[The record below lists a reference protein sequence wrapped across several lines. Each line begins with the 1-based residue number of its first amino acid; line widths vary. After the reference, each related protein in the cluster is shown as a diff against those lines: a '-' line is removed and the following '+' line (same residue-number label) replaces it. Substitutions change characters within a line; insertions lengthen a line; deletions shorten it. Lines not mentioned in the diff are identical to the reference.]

1 MSVDKREKFMR
12 RKTTLS
18 LLIASSLFVVGCQ
31 PSEEGSSQGGGPAP
45 ATEVEVLT
53 VLPTRQALTVEL
65 PGRSRAFKEAEVRPQ
80 VTGIISE
87 RNFVEGGLVEQGQ
100 SLYQIDD
107 SSFQADLLSAEAEL
121 IRAQAAAESTY
132 ATVKRYRTLITKKS
146 ISQQDLDEAEAAYKE
161 AKAQVLVA
169 KAKINTAKINL
180 DYTQVKAPISGVIGK
195 SSVTAGAL
203 VTANQAAKLATIQQ
217 LDPINVD
224 IVQSSAQ
231 LLRLKASL
239 SQGHMQ
245 EDDSAQVTLML
256 EDGSTHEH
264 KGTMKFTEVNV
275 NESTGSVT
283 LRAEFPN
290 PDGLLLP
297 GMFVRA
303 TVITGV
309 DPDAILIPQNTVSRD
324 ATGKATVMTVNGE
337 NKVEAKPVKTA
348 EAINSQWRIIDGL
361 NAGDKVITAGLQKV
375 GPGSSVTIQ
384 NGEQE

>member
-1 MSVDKREKFMR
+1 MR
-12 RKTTLS
+12 RRTTLS
-18 LLIASSLFVVGCQ
+18 LLIASSLFMAGCQ
-31 PSEEGSSQGGGPAP
+31 PSQEGTEQGGGAAP
-45 ATEVEVLT
+45 ATEVNVLT
-53 VLPTRQALTVEL
+53 VEPVRQALTVEL

-87 RNFVEGGLVEQGQ
+87 RNFVEGGVVEKGQ

-121 IRAQAAAESTY
+121 IRAQASEESTF
-132 ATVKRYRTLITKKS
+132 ATVKRYRALITKKS
-146 ISQQDLDEAEAAYKE
+146 ISQQALDEAEAAYKE

-180 DYTQVKAPISGVIGK
+180 TYTRVKAPISGVISK
-195 SSVTAGAL
+195 SNVTAGAL
-203 VTANQAAKLATIQQ
+203 VTANQADKLTTIQQ

-231 LLRLKASL
+231 LLRLKAAL

-245 EDDSAQVTLML
+245 EDQSAQVALTL
-256 EDGSTHEH
+256 EDSSTYEH

-275 NESTGSVT
+275 DESTGSVT

-309 DPDAILIPQNTVSRD
+309 DPSAILIPQNTVTRD
-324 ATGKATVMTVNGE
+324 ATGKASVMTVSADNT
-337 NKVEAKPVKTA
+337 VAITPVITA
-348 EAINSQWRIIDGL
+348 EVIDNQWRIIDGL
-361 NAGDKVITAGLQKV
+361 KAGDQVITTGLQKV
-375 GPGSSVTIQ
+375 RPGSPVTIQ
-384 NGEQE
+384 TGEQG

>member
-1 MSVDKREKFMR
+1 MR
-12 RKTTLS
+12 RRTTLS
-18 LLIASSLFVVGCQ
+18 LLIASSLFMAGCQ
-31 PSEEGSSQGGGPAP
+31 PSQEGTEQGGGAAP
-45 ATEVEVLT
+45 ATEVNVLT
-53 VLPTRQALTVEL
+53 VEPVRQALTVEL

-87 RNFVEGGLVEQGQ
+87 RNFVEGGVVEKGQ

-121 IRAQAAAESTY
+121 IRAQASEESTF
-132 ATVKRYRTLITKKS
+132 ATVKRYRALITKKS

-161 AKAQVLVA
+161 AKAQVLVV

-180 DYTQVKAPISGVIGK
+180 TYTRVKAPISGVISK
-195 SSVTAGAL
+195 SNVTAGAL
-203 VTANQAAKLATIQQ
+203 VTANQADKLTTIQQ

-231 LLRLKASL
+231 LLRLKAAL

-245 EDDSAQVTLML
+245 EDQSAQVALTL
-256 EDGSTHEH
+256 EDGSTYEH

-275 NESTGSVT
+275 DESTGSVT

-309 DPDAILIPQNTVSRD
+309 DPSAILIPQNTVTRD
-324 ATGKATVMTVNGE
+324 ATGKASVMTVSADNT
-337 NKVEAKPVKTA
+337 VAITPVITA
-348 EAINSQWRIIDGL
+348 EVIDNQWRIIDGL
-361 NAGDKVITAGLQKV
+361 KAGDQVITAGLQKV
-375 GPGSSVTIQ
+375 RPGSPVTIQ
-384 NGEQE
+384 TGEQG

>member
-1 MSVDKREKFMR
+1 MR
-12 RKTTLS
+12 RRTTLS
-18 LLIASSLFVVGCQ
+18 LLIASSVFLAGCL
-31 PSEEGSSQGGGPAP
+31 PRHEGTMIGGGAAHAP
-45 ATEVEVLT
+45 EVYVLT
-53 VLPTRQALTVEL
+53 VEPVRQALTVEL

-87 RNFVEGGLVEQGQ
+87 RNFVEGGVVEKGQ

-121 IRAQAAAESTY
+121 IRAQASEESTF
-132 ATVKRYRTLITKKS
+132 ATVKRYRALITKKS

-180 DYTQVKAPISGVIGK
+180 TYTRVKAPISGVISK
-195 SSVTAGAL
+195 SNVTAGAL
-203 VTANQAAKLATIQQ
+203 VTANQADKLTTIQQ

-231 LLRLKASL
+231 LLRLKAAL

-245 EDDSAQVTLML
+245 EDQSAQVALTL
-256 EDGSTHEH
+256 EDGSTYEH

-275 NESTGSVT
+275 DESTGSVT

-309 DPDAILIPQNTVSRD
+309 DPSAILIPQNTVTRD
-324 ATGKATVMTVNGE
+324 ATGKASVMTVSADNT
-337 NKVEAKPVKTA
+337 VAITPVITA
-348 EAINSQWRIIDGL
+348 EVIDNQWRIIDGL
-361 NAGDKVITAGLQKV
+361 KAGDQVITAGLQKV
-375 GPGSSVTIQ
+375 RPGSPVTIQ
-384 NGEQE
+384 TGEQG

>member
-1 MSVDKREKFMR
+1 MR
-12 RKTTLS
+12 RRTTLS
-18 LLIASSLFVVGCQ
+18 LLIASSLFMAGCQ
-31 PSEEGSSQGGGPAP
+31 PSQEGTEQGGGAAP
-45 ATEVEVLT
+45 ATEVNVLT
-53 VLPTRQALTVEL
+53 VEPVRQALTVEL

-87 RNFVEGGLVEQGQ
+87 RNFVEGGVVEKGQ

-121 IRAQAAAESTY
+121 IRAQASEESTF
-132 ATVKRYRTLITKKS
+132 ATVKRYRALITKKS

-161 AKAQVLVA
+161 AKAQMLVA

-180 DYTQVKAPISGVIGK
+180 TYTRVKAPISGVISK
-195 SSVTAGAL
+195 SNVTAGAL
-203 VTANQAAKLATIQQ
+203 VTANQADKLTTIQQ

-231 LLRLKASL
+231 LLRLKAAL

-245 EDDSAQVTLML
+245 EDQSAQVALTL
-256 EDGSTHEH
+256 EDGSTYEH

-275 NESTGSVT
+275 DESTGSVT

-309 DPDAILIPQNTVSRD
+309 DPSAILIPQNTVTRD
-324 ATGKATVMTVNGE
+324 ATGKASVMTVSADNT
-337 NKVEAKPVKTA
+337 VAITPVITA
-348 EAINSQWRIIDGL
+348 EVIDNQWRIIDGL
-361 NAGDKVITAGLQKV
+361 KAGDQVITAGLQKV
-375 GPGSSVTIQ
+375 RPGSPVTIQ
-384 NGEQE
+384 TGEQG

>member
-1 MSVDKREKFMR
+1 MR
-12 RKTTLS
+12 RRTTLS
-18 LLIASSLFVVGCQ
+18 LLIASSLFMAGCQ
-31 PSEEGSSQGGGPAP
+31 PSQEGTEQGGGAAP
-45 ATEVEVLT
+45 ATEVNVLT
-53 VLPTRQALTVEL
+53 VEPVRQALTVEL

-87 RNFVEGGLVEQGQ
+87 RNFVEGGVVEKGQ

-121 IRAQAAAESTY
+121 IRAQASEESTF
-132 ATVKRYRTLITKKS
+132 ATVKRYRALITKKS

-169 KAKINTAKINL
+169 KAKINTANINL
-180 DYTQVKAPISGVIGK
+180 TYTRVKAPISGVISK
-195 SSVTAGAL
+195 SNVTAGAL
-203 VTANQAAKLATIQQ
+203 VTANQADKLTTIQQ

-231 LLRLKASL
+231 LLRLKAAL

-245 EDDSAQVTLML
+245 EDQSAQVALTL
-256 EDGSTHEH
+256 EDGSTYEH

-275 NESTGSVT
+275 DESTGSVT

-309 DPDAILIPQNTVSRD
+309 DPSAILIPQNTVTRD
-324 ATGKATVMTVNGE
+324 ATGKASVMTVSADNT
-337 NKVEAKPVKTA
+337 VAITPVITA
-348 EAINSQWRIIDGL
+348 EVIDNQWRIIDGL
-361 NAGDKVITAGLQKV
+361 KAGDQVITAGLQKV
-375 GPGSSVTIQ
+375 RPGSPVTIQ
-384 NGEQE
+384 TGEQG

>member
-1 MSVDKREKFMR
+1 MR
-12 RKTTLS
+12 RRTTLS
-18 LLIASSLFVVGCQ
+18 LLIASSLFMVGCQ
-31 PSEEGSSQGGGPAP
+31 PSQEGTEQGGGAAP
-45 ATEVEVLT
+45 ATEVNVLT
-53 VLPTRQALTVEL
+53 VEPVRQALRVEL

-87 RNFVEGGLVEQGQ
+87 RNFVEGGVVEKGQ

-121 IRAQAAAESTY
+121 IRAQASEESTF
-132 ATVKRYRTLITKKS
+132 ATVKRYRALITKKS

-180 DYTQVKAPISGVIGK
+180 TYTRVKAPISGVISK
-195 SSVTAGAL
+195 SNVTAGAL
-203 VTANQAAKLATIQQ
+203 VTANQADKLTTIQQ

-231 LLRLKASL
+231 LLRLKAAL

-245 EDDSAQVTLML
+245 EDQSAQVALTL
-256 EDGSTHEH
+256 EDGSTYEH

-275 NESTGSVT
+275 DESTGSVT

-309 DPDAILIPQNTVSRD
+309 DPSAILIPQNTVTRD
-324 ATGKATVMTVNGE
+324 ATGKASVMTVSADNT
-337 NKVEAKPVKTA
+337 VAITPVITA
-348 EAINSQWRIIDGL
+348 EVIDNQWRIIDGL
-361 NAGDKVITAGLQKV
+361 KAGDQVITAGLQKV
-375 GPGSSVTIQ
+375 RPGSPVTIQ
-384 NGEQE
+384 TGEQG

>member
-1 MSVDKREKFMR
+1 M
-12 RKTTLS
+12 
-18 LLIASSLFVVGCQ
+18 
-31 PSEEGSSQGGGPAP
+31 
-45 ATEVEVLT
+45 
-53 VLPTRQALTVEL
+53 
-65 PGRSRAFKEAEVRPQ
+65 
-80 VTGIISE
+80 
-87 RNFVEGGLVEQGQ
+87 
-100 SLYQIDD
+100 
-107 SSFQADLLSAEAEL
+107 
-121 IRAQAAAESTY
+121 
-132 ATVKRYRTLITKKS
+132 KRYRTLITKKS

-161 AKAQVLVA
+161 AQAQVLVA

-231 LLRLKASL
+231 LLRLKAAL

-256 EDGSTHEH
+256 EDGSTYEH

-324 ATGKATVMTVNGE
+324 ATGKATVMMVNGE
-337 NKVEAKPVKTA
+337 NKVEARPVKTA
-348 EAINSQWRIIDGL
+348 EAINNQWRIIDGL

-375 GPGSSVTIQ
+375 GPGSPVTIQ

>member
-1 MSVDKREKFMR
+1 MR
-12 RKTTLS
+12 RRTTLS
-18 LLIASSLFVVGCQ
+18 LLIASSLFMAGCQ
-31 PSEEGSSQGGGPAP
+31 PSQEGTEQGGGAAP
-45 ATEVEVLT
+45 ATEVNVLT
-53 VLPTRQALTVEL
+53 VEPVRQALTVEL

-87 RNFVEGGLVEQGQ
+87 RNFVEGGVVEKGQ

-121 IRAQAAAESTY
+121 IRAQASEESTF
-132 ATVKRYRTLITKKS
+132 ATVKRYRALITKKS

-180 DYTQVKAPISGVIGK
+180 TYTRVKAPISGVISK
-195 SSVTAGAL
+195 SNVTAGAL
-203 VTANQAAKLATIQQ
+203 VTANQADKLTTIQQ

-231 LLRLKASL
+231 LLRLKAAL

-245 EDDSAQVTLML
+245 EDQSAQVALTL
-256 EDGSTHEH
+256 EDGSTYEH

-275 NESTGSVT
+275 DESTGSVT

-309 DPDAILIPQNTVSRD
+309 DLSAILIPQNTVTRD
-324 ATGKATVMTVNGE
+324 ATGKASVMTVSADNT
-337 NKVEAKPVKTA
+337 VAITPVITA
-348 EAINSQWRIIDGL
+348 EVIDNQWRIIDGL
-361 NAGDKVITAGLQKV
+361 KAGDQVITAGLQKV
-375 GPGSSVTIQ
+375 RPGSPVTIQ
-384 NGEQE
+384 TGEQG

>member
-1 MSVDKREKFMR
+1 MR
-12 RKTTLS
+12 RRTTLS
-18 LLIASSLFVVGCQ
+18 LLIASSLFMAGCQ
-31 PSEEGSSQGGGPAP
+31 PSQEGTEQGVGAAP
-45 ATEVEVLT
+45 ATEVNVLT
-53 VLPTRQALTVEL
+53 VEPVRQALTVEL

-87 RNFVEGGLVEQGQ
+87 RNFVEGGVVEKGQ

-121 IRAQAAAESTY
+121 IRAQASEESTF
-132 ATVKRYRTLITKKS
+132 ATVKRYRALITKKS

-180 DYTQVKAPISGVIGK
+180 TYTRVKAPISGVISK
-195 SSVTAGAL
+195 SNVTAGAL
-203 VTANQAAKLATIQQ
+203 VTANQADKLTTIQQ

-231 LLRLKASL
+231 LLRLKAAL

-245 EDDSAQVTLML
+245 EDQSAQVALTL
-256 EDGSTHEH
+256 EDGSTYEH

-275 NESTGSVT
+275 DESTGSVT

-309 DPDAILIPQNTVSRD
+309 DPSAILIPQNTVTRD
-324 ATGKATVMTVNGE
+324 ATGKASVMTVSADNT
-337 NKVEAKPVKTA
+337 VAITPVITA
-348 EAINSQWRIIDGL
+348 EVIDNQWRIIDGL
-361 NAGDKVITAGLQKV
+361 KAGDQVITAGLQKV
-375 GPGSSVTIQ
+375 RPGSPVTIQ
-384 NGEQE
+384 TGEQG

>member
-1 MSVDKREKFMR
+1 MR
-12 RKTTLS
+12 RRTTLS
-18 LLIASSLFVVGCQ
+18 LLIASSLFMAGCQ
-31 PSEEGSSQGGGPAP
+31 PSQEGTEQGGGAAP
-45 ATEVEVLT
+45 ATEVNVLT
-53 VLPTRQALTVEL
+53 VEPVRQALTVEL

-87 RNFVEGGLVEQGQ
+87 RNFVEGGVVEKGQ

-107 SSFQADLLSAEAEL
+107 SSFQADLLSTEAEL
-121 IRAQAAAESTY
+121 IRAQASEESTF
-132 ATVKRYRTLITKKS
+132 ATVKRYRALITKKS

-180 DYTQVKAPISGVIGK
+180 TYTRVKAPISGVISK
-195 SSVTAGAL
+195 SNVTAGAL
-203 VTANQAAKLATIQQ
+203 VTANQADKLTTIQQ

-231 LLRLKASL
+231 LLRLKAAL

-245 EDDSAQVTLML
+245 EDQSALVALTL
-256 EDGSTHEH
+256 EDGSTYEH

-275 NESTGSVT
+275 DESTGSVT

-290 PDGLLLP
+290 PDGLILP

-309 DPDAILIPQNTVSRD
+309 DPSAILIPQNTVTRD
-324 ATGKATVMTVNGE
+324 ATGKASVMTVSADNT
-337 NKVEAKPVKTA
+337 VAITPVITA
-348 EAINSQWRIIDGL
+348 EVIDNQWRIIDGL
-361 NAGDKVITAGLQKV
+361 KAGDQVITAGLQKV
-375 GPGSSVTIQ
+375 RPGSPVTIQ
-384 NGEQE
+384 TGEQG

>member
-1 MSVDKREKFMR
+1 MR
-12 RKTTLS
+12 RRTTLS
-18 LLIASSLFVVGCQ
+18 LLIASSLFMAGCQ
-31 PSEEGSSQGGGPAP
+31 PSQEGTEQGGGAAP
-45 ATEVEVLT
+45 ATEVNVLT
-53 VLPTRQALTVEL
+53 VEPVRQALTVEL

-87 RNFVEGGLVEQGQ
+87 RNFVEGGVVEKGQ

-121 IRAQAAAESTY
+121 IRAQASEESTF
-132 ATVKRYRTLITKKS
+132 ATVKRYRALITKKS

-161 AKAQVLVA
+161 AQVLVA

-180 DYTQVKAPISGVIGK
+180 TYTRVKAPISGVISK
-195 SSVTAGAL
+195 SNVTAGAL
-203 VTANQAAKLATIQQ
+203 VTANQADKLTTIQQ

-231 LLRLKASL
+231 LLRLKAAL

-245 EDDSAQVTLML
+245 EDQSAQVALTL
-256 EDGSTHEH
+256 EDGSTYEH

-275 NESTGSVT
+275 DESTGSVT

-309 DPDAILIPQNTVSRD
+309 DPSAILIPQNTVTRD
-324 ATGKATVMTVNGE
+324 ATGKASVMTVSADNT
-337 NKVEAKPVKTA
+337 VAITPVITA
-348 EAINSQWRIIDGL
+348 EVIDNQWRIIDGL
-361 NAGDKVITAGLQKV
+361 KAGDQVITAGLQKV
-375 GPGSSVTIQ
+375 RPGSPVTIQ
-384 NGEQE
+384 TGEQG

>member
-1 MSVDKREKFMR
+1 MR
-12 RKTTLS
+12 RRTTLS
-18 LLIASSLFVVGCQ
+18 LLIASSLFMAGCQ
-31 PSEEGSSQGGGPAP
+31 PSQEGTKQGGGAAP
-45 ATEVEVLT
+45 ATEVNVLT
-53 VLPTRQALTVEL
+53 VEPVRQALTVEL

-87 RNFVEGGLVEQGQ
+87 RNFVEGGVVEKGQ

-121 IRAQAAAESTY
+121 IRAQASEESTF
-132 ATVKRYRTLITKKS
+132 ATVKRYRALITKKS

-180 DYTQVKAPISGVIGK
+180 TYTRVKAPISGVISK
-195 SSVTAGAL
+195 SNVTAGAL
-203 VTANQAAKLATIQQ
+203 VTANQADKLTTIQQ

-224 IVQSSAQ
+224 LVCR
-231 LLRLKASL
+231 LLLEKKKKAAL

-245 EDDSAQVTLML
+245 EDQSAQVALTL
-256 EDGSTHEH
+256 EDGSTYEH

-275 NESTGSVT
+275 DESTGSVT

-309 DPDAILIPQNTVSRD
+309 DPSAILIPQNTVTRD
-324 ATGKATVMTVNGE
+324 ATGKASVMTVSADNT
-337 NKVEAKPVKTA
+337 VAITPVITA
-348 EAINSQWRIIDGL
+348 EVIDNQWRIIDGL
-361 NAGDKVITAGLQKV
+361 KAGDQVITAGLQKV
-375 GPGSSVTIQ
+375 RPGSPVTIQ
-384 NGEQE
+384 TGEQG

>member
-1 MSVDKREKFMR
+1 MR
-12 RKTTLS
+12 RRTTLS
-18 LLIASSLFVVGCQ
+18 LLIASSLFMAGCQ
-31 PSEEGSSQGGGPAP
+31 PSQEGTEQGGGAAP
-45 ATEVEVLT
+45 ATEVNVLT
-53 VLPTRQALTVEL
+53 VEPVRQALTVEL

-87 RNFVEGGLVEQGQ
+87 RNFVEGGVVEKGQ

-121 IRAQAAAESTY
+121 IRAQASEESTF
-132 ATVKRYRTLITKKS
+132 ATVKRYRALITKKS

-180 DYTQVKAPISGVIGK
+180 TYTRVKAPISGVISK
-195 SSVTAGAL
+195 SNVTAGAL
-203 VTANQAAKLATIQQ
+203 VTANQADKLTTIQQ

-231 LLRLKASL
+231 LLRLKAAL

-245 EDDSAQVTLML
+245 EDQSAQVALTL
-256 EDGSTHEH
+256 EDGSTYEH
-264 KGTMKFTEVNV
+264 KGTMKFMEVNV
-275 NESTGSVT
+275 DESTGSVT

-309 DPDAILIPQNTVSRD
+309 DPSAILIPQNTVTRD
-324 ATGKATVMTVNGE
+324 ATGKASVMTVSADNT
-337 NKVEAKPVKTA
+337 VAITPVITA
-348 EAINSQWRIIDGL
+348 EVIDNQWRIIDGL
-361 NAGDKVITAGLQKV
+361 KAGDQVITAGLQKV
-375 GPGSSVTIQ
+375 RPGSPVTIQ
-384 NGEQE
+384 TGEQG

>member
-1 MSVDKREKFMR
+1 MR
-12 RKTTLS
+12 RRTTLS
-18 LLIASSLFVVGCQ
+18 LLIASSLFMAGCQ
-31 PSEEGSSQGGGPAP
+31 PSQEGTEQGGGGAP
-45 ATEVEVLT
+45 ATEVNVLT
-53 VLPTRQALTVEL
+53 VEPVRQALTVEL

-87 RNFVEGGLVEQGQ
+87 RNFVEGGVVEKGQ

-121 IRAQAAAESTY
+121 IRAQASEESTF
-132 ATVKRYRTLITKKS
+132 ATVKRYRALITKKS

-180 DYTQVKAPISGVIGK
+180 TYTRVKAPISGVISK
-195 SSVTAGAL
+195 SNVTAGAL
-203 VTANQAAKLATIQQ
+203 VTANQADKLTTIQQ

-231 LLRLKASL
+231 LLRLKAAL

-245 EDDSAQVTLML
+245 EDQSAQVALTL
-256 EDGSTHEH
+256 EDGSTYEH

-275 NESTGSVT
+275 DESTGSVT

-309 DPDAILIPQNTVSRD
+309 DPSAILIPQNIVTRD
-324 ATGKATVMTVNGE
+324 ATGKASVMTVSADNT
-337 NKVEAKPVKTA
+337 VAITPVITA
-348 EAINSQWRIIDGL
+348 EVIDNQWRIIDGL
-361 NAGDKVITAGLQKV
+361 KAGDQVITAGLQKV
-375 GPGSSVTIQ
+375 RPGSPVTIQ
-384 NGEQE
+384 TGEQG

>member
-1 MSVDKREKFMR
+1 MR
-12 RKTTLS
+12 RRTTLS
-18 LLIASSLFVVGCQ
+18 LLIASSLFMAGCQ
-31 PSEEGSSQGGGPAP
+31 PSQEGTEQGGGAAL
-45 ATEVEVLT
+45 ATEVNVLT
-53 VLPTRQALTVEL
+53 VEPVRQALTVEL

-87 RNFVEGGLVEQGQ
+87 RNFVEGGVVEKGQ

-121 IRAQAAAESTY
+121 IRAQASEESTF
-132 ATVKRYRTLITKKS
+132 ATVKRYRALITKKS

-180 DYTQVKAPISGVIGK
+180 TYTRVKAPISGVISK
-195 SSVTAGAL
+195 SNVTAGAL
-203 VTANQAAKLATIQQ
+203 VTANQVDKLTTIQQ

-231 LLRLKASL
+231 LLRLKAAL

-245 EDDSAQVTLML
+245 EDQSAQVALTL
-256 EDGSTHEH
+256 EDGSTYEH

-275 NESTGSVT
+275 DESTGSVT

-309 DPDAILIPQNTVSRD
+309 DPSAILIPQNTVTRD
-324 ATGKATVMTVNGE
+324 ATGKASVMTVSADNT
-337 NKVEAKPVKTA
+337 VAITPVITA
-348 EAINSQWRIIDGL
+348 EVIDNQWRIIDGL
-361 NAGDKVITAGLQKV
+361 KAGDQVITAGLQKV
-375 GPGSSVTIQ
+375 RPGSPVTIQ
-384 NGEQE
+384 TGEQG

>member
-1 MSVDKREKFMR
+1 MR
-12 RKTTLS
+12 RRTTLS
-18 LLIASSLFVVGCQ
+18 LLIASSLFMAGCQ
-31 PSEEGSSQGGGPAP
+31 PSQEGTEQGGGAAP
-45 ATEVEVLT
+45 ATEVNVLT
-53 VLPTRQALTVEL
+53 VEPVRQALTVEL

-87 RNFVEGGLVEQGQ
+87 RNFVEGGVVEKGQ

-121 IRAQAAAESTY
+121 IRAQASEESTF

-180 DYTQVKAPISGVIGK
+180 TYTRVKAPISGVISK
-195 SSVTAGAL
+195 SNVTAGAL
-203 VTANQAAKLATIQQ
+203 VTANQADKLTTIQQ

-231 LLRLKASL
+231 LLRLKAAL

-245 EDDSAQVTLML
+245 EDQSAQVALTL
-256 EDGSTHEH
+256 EDGSTYEH

-275 NESTGSVT
+275 DESTGSVT

-309 DPDAILIPQNTVSRD
+309 DPSAILIPQNTVTRD
-324 ATGKATVMTVNGE
+324 ATGKASVMTVSADNT
-337 NKVEAKPVKTA
+337 VAITPVITA
-348 EAINSQWRIIDGL
+348 EVIDNQWRIIDGL
-361 NAGDKVITAGLQKV
+361 KAGDQVITAGLQKV
-375 GPGSSVTIQ
+375 RPGSPVTIQ
-384 NGEQE
+384 TGEQG

>member
-1 MSVDKREKFMR
+1 MR
-12 RKTTLS
+12 RRTTLS
-18 LLIASSLFVVGCQ
+18 LLIASSLFMAGCQ
-31 PSEEGSSQGGGPAP
+31 PSQEGTEQGGGAAP
-45 ATEVEVLT
+45 TTEVNVLT
-53 VLPTRQALTVEL
+53 VEPVRQALTVEL

-87 RNFVEGGLVEQGQ
+87 RNFVEGGVVEKGQ

-121 IRAQAAAESTY
+121 IRAQASEESTF
-132 ATVKRYRTLITKKS
+132 ATVKRYRALITKKS

-180 DYTQVKAPISGVIGK
+180 TYTRVKAPISGVISK
-195 SSVTAGAL
+195 SNVTAGAL
-203 VTANQAAKLATIQQ
+203 VTANQADKLTTIQQ

-231 LLRLKASL
+231 LLRLKAAL

-245 EDDSAQVTLML
+245 EDQSAQVALTL
-256 EDGSTHEH
+256 EDGSTYEH

-275 NESTGSVT
+275 DESTGSVT

-309 DPDAILIPQNTVSRD
+309 DPSAILIPQNTVTRD
-324 ATGKATVMTVNGE
+324 ATGKASVMTVSADNT
-337 NKVEAKPVKTA
+337 VAITPVITA
-348 EAINSQWRIIDGL
+348 EVIDNQWRIIDGL
-361 NAGDKVITAGLQKV
+361 KAGDQVITAGLQKV
-375 GPGSSVTIQ
+375 RPGSPVTIQ
-384 NGEQE
+384 TGEQG

>member
-1 MSVDKREKFMR
+1 MR
-12 RKTTLS
+12 RRTTLS
-18 LLIASSLFVVGCQ
+18 LLIASSLFMAGCQ
-31 PSEEGSSQGGGPAP
+31 PSQEGTEQGGGAAP
-45 ATEVEVLT
+45 ATEVNVLT
-53 VLPTRQALTVEL
+53 VEPVRQALTVEL

-87 RNFVEGGLVEQGQ
+87 RNFVEGGVVEKGQ

-121 IRAQAAAESTY
+121 IRAQASEESTF
-132 ATVKRYRTLITKKS
+132 ATVKRYRALITKKS

-180 DYTQVKAPISGVIGK
+180 TYTRVKAPISGVISK
-195 SSVTAGAL
+195 SNVTAGAL
-203 VTANQAAKLATIQQ
+203 VTANQADKLTTIQQ

-231 LLRLKASL
+231 LLRLKAAL

-245 EDDSAQVTLML
+245 EDQSAQVVLTL
-256 EDGSTHEH
+256 EDGSTYEH

-275 NESTGSVT
+275 DESTGSVT

-309 DPDAILIPQNTVSRD
+309 DPSAILIPQNTVTRD
-324 ATGKATVMTVNGE
+324 ATGKASVMTVSADNT
-337 NKVEAKPVKTA
+337 VAITPVITA
-348 EAINSQWRIIDGL
+348 EVIDNQWRIIDGL
-361 NAGDKVITAGLQKV
+361 KAGDQVITAGLQKV
-375 GPGSSVTIQ
+375 RPGSPVTIQ
-384 NGEQE
+384 TGEQG

>member
-1 MSVDKREKFMR
+1 MR
-12 RKTTLS
+12 RRTTLS
-18 LLIASSLFVVGCQ
+18 LLIASSLFMAGCQ
-31 PSEEGSSQGGGPAP
+31 PSQEGTEQGGGAAP
-45 ATEVEVLT
+45 ATEVNVLT
-53 VLPTRQALTVEL
+53 VEPVRQALTVEL

-87 RNFVEGGLVEQGQ
+87 RNFVEGGVVEKGQ

-121 IRAQAAAESTY
+121 IRAQASEESTF
-132 ATVKRYRTLITKKS
+132 ATVKRYRVLITKKS

-169 KAKINTAKINL
+169 RAKINTAKINL
-180 DYTQVKAPISGVIGK
+180 TYTRVKAPISGVISK
-195 SSVTAGAL
+195 SNVTAGAL
-203 VTANQAAKLATIQQ
+203 VTANQADKLTTIQQ

-231 LLRLKASL
+231 LLRLKAAL

-245 EDDSAQVTLML
+245 EDQSAQVALTL
-256 EDGSTHEH
+256 EDGSTYEH

-275 NESTGSVT
+275 DESTGSVT

-309 DPDAILIPQNTVSRD
+309 DPSAILIPQNTVTRD
-324 ATGKATVMTVNGE
+324 ATGKASVMTVSADNT
-337 NKVEAKPVKTA
+337 VAITPVITA
-348 EAINSQWRIIDGL
+348 EVIDNQWRIIDGL
-361 NAGDKVITAGLQKV
+361 KAGDQVITAGLQKV
-375 GPGSSVTIQ
+375 RPGSPVTIQ
-384 NGEQE
+384 TGEQG

>member
-1 MSVDKREKFMR
+1 MR
-12 RKTTLS
+12 RRPTLS
-18 LLIASSLFVVGCQ
+18 LLIASSLFMAGCQ
-31 PSEEGSSQGGGPAP
+31 PSQEGTKQGGGAAP
-45 ATEVEVLT
+45 ATEVNVLT
-53 VLPTRQALTVEL
+53 VEPVRQALTVEL

-87 RNFVEGGLVEQGQ
+87 RNFVEGGVVEKGQ

-121 IRAQAAAESTY
+121 IRAQASEESTF
-132 ATVKRYRTLITKKS
+132 ATVKRYRALITKKS

-180 DYTQVKAPISGVIGK
+180 TYTRVKAPISGVISK
-195 SSVTAGAL
+195 SNVTAGAL
-203 VTANQAAKLATIQQ
+203 VTANQADKLTTIQQ

-231 LLRLKASL
+231 LLRLKAAL

-245 EDDSAQVTLML
+245 EDQSAQVALTL
-256 EDGSTHEH
+256 EDGSTYEH

-275 NESTGSVT
+275 DESTGSVT

-309 DPDAILIPQNTVSRD
+309 DPSAILIPQNTVTRD
-324 ATGKATVMTVNGE
+324 ATGKASVMTVSADNT
-337 NKVEAKPVKTA
+337 VAITPVITA
-348 EAINSQWRIIDGL
+348 EVIDNQWRIIDGL
-361 NAGDKVITAGLQKV
+361 KAGDQVITAGLQKV
-375 GPGSSVTIQ
+375 RPGSPVTIQ
-384 NGEQE
+384 TGEQG

>member
-1 MSVDKREKFMR
+1 MR
-12 RKTTLS
+12 RRTTLS
-18 LLIASSLFVVGCQ
+18 LLIASSLFMAGCQ
-31 PSEEGSSQGGGPAP
+31 PSQEGTEQGGGAAP
-45 ATEVEVLT
+45 ATEVNVLT
-53 VLPTRQALTVEL
+53 VEPVRQALTVEL

-87 RNFVEGGLVEQGQ
+87 RNFVEGGVVEKGQ

-121 IRAQAAAESTY
+121 IRAQASEESTF
-132 ATVKRYRTLITKKS
+132 ATVKRYRALITKKS

-161 AKAQVLVA
+161 AKAQVLVS

-180 DYTQVKAPISGVIGK
+180 TYTRVKAPISGVISK
-195 SSVTAGAL
+195 SNVTAGAL
-203 VTANQAAKLATIQQ
+203 VTANQADKLTTIQQ

-231 LLRLKASL
+231 LLRLKAAL

-245 EDDSAQVTLML
+245 EDQSAQVALTL
-256 EDGSTHEH
+256 EDGSTYEH

-275 NESTGSVT
+275 DESTGSVT

-309 DPDAILIPQNTVSRD
+309 DPSAILIPQNTVTRD
-324 ATGKATVMTVNGE
+324 ATGKASVMTVSADNT
-337 NKVEAKPVKTA
+337 VAITPVITA
-348 EAINSQWRIIDGL
+348 EVIDNQWRIIDGL
-361 NAGDKVITAGLQKV
+361 KAGDQVITAGLQKV
-375 GPGSSVTIQ
+375 RPGSPVTIQ
-384 NGEQE
+384 TGEQG

>member
-1 MSVDKREKFMR
+1 MR
-12 RKTTLS
+12 RRTTLS
-18 LLIASSLFVVGCQ
+18 LLIASSLFMAGCQ
-31 PSEEGSSQGGGPAP
+31 PSQEGTEQGGGAAP
-45 ATEVEVLT
+45 ATEVNVLT
-53 VLPTRQALTVEL
+53 VEPVRQALTVEL

-87 RNFVEGGLVEQGQ
+87 RNFVEGGVVEKGQ

-121 IRAQAAAESTY
+121 IRAKASEESTF
-132 ATVKRYRTLITKKS
+132 ATVKRYRALITKKS

-180 DYTQVKAPISGVIGK
+180 TYTRVKAPISGVISK
-195 SSVTAGAL
+195 SNVTAGAL
-203 VTANQAAKLATIQQ
+203 VTANQADKLTTIQQ

-231 LLRLKASL
+231 LLRLKAAL

-245 EDDSAQVTLML
+245 EDQSAQVALTL
-256 EDGSTHEH
+256 EDGSTYEH

-275 NESTGSVT
+275 DESTGSVT

-309 DPDAILIPQNTVSRD
+309 DPSAILIPQNTVTRD
-324 ATGKATVMTVNGE
+324 ATGKASVMTVSADNT
-337 NKVEAKPVKTA
+337 VAITPVITA
-348 EAINSQWRIIDGL
+348 EVIDNQWRIIDGL
-361 NAGDKVITAGLQKV
+361 KAGDQVITAGLQKV
-375 GPGSSVTIQ
+375 RPGSPVTIQ
-384 NGEQE
+384 TGEQG

>member
-1 MSVDKREKFMR
+1 MR
-12 RKTTLS
+12 RRTTLS
-18 LLIASSLFVVGCQ
+18 LLFASSLFMAGCQ
-31 PSEEGSSQGGGPAP
+31 PSQEGTEQGGGADP
-45 ATEVEVLT
+45 ATEVNVLT
-53 VLPTRQALTVEL
+53 VEPVRQALTVEL

-87 RNFVEGGLVEQGQ
+87 RNFVEGGVVEKGQ

-121 IRAQAAAESTY
+121 IRAQASEESTF
-132 ATVKRYRTLITKKS
+132 ATVKRYRALITKKS

-180 DYTQVKAPISGVIGK
+180 TYTRVKAPISGVISK
-195 SSVTAGAL
+195 SNVTAGAL
-203 VTANQAAKLATIQQ
+203 VTANQADKLTTIQQ

-231 LLRLKASL
+231 LLRLKAAL

-245 EDDSAQVTLML
+245 EDQSAQVALTL
-256 EDGSTHEH
+256 EDGSTYEH

-275 NESTGSVT
+275 DESTGSVT

-309 DPDAILIPQNTVSRD
+309 DPSAILIPQNTVTRD
-324 ATGKATVMTVNGE
+324 ATGKASVMTVSADNT
-337 NKVEAKPVKTA
+337 VAITPVITA
-348 EAINSQWRIIDGL
+348 EVIDNQWRIIDGL
-361 NAGDKVITAGLQKV
+361 KAGDQVITAGLQKV
-375 GPGSSVTIQ
+375 RPGSPVTIQ
-384 NGEQE
+384 TGEQG

>member
-1 MSVDKREKFMR
+1 MR
-12 RKTTLS
+12 RRTTLS
-18 LLIASSLFVVGCQ
+18 LLIASSLFMAGCQ
-31 PSEEGSSQGGGPAP
+31 PSQEGTEQGGGAAP
-45 ATEVEVLT
+45 ATEVNVLA
-53 VLPTRQALTVEL
+53 VEPVRQALTVEL

-87 RNFVEGGLVEQGQ
+87 RNFVEGGVVEKGQ

-121 IRAQAAAESTY
+121 IRAQASEESTF
-132 ATVKRYRTLITKKS
+132 ATVKRYRALITKKS

-180 DYTQVKAPISGVIGK
+180 TYTRVKAPISGVISK
-195 SSVTAGAL
+195 SNVTAGAL
-203 VTANQAAKLATIQQ
+203 VTANQADKLTTIQQ

-231 LLRLKASL
+231 LLRLKAAL

-245 EDDSAQVTLML
+245 EDQSAQVALTL
-256 EDGSTHEH
+256 EDGSTYEH

-275 NESTGSVT
+275 DESTGSVT

-309 DPDAILIPQNTVSRD
+309 DPSAILIPQNTVTRD
-324 ATGKATVMTVNGE
+324 ATGKASVMTVSADNT
-337 NKVEAKPVKTA
+337 VAITPVITA
-348 EAINSQWRIIDGL
+348 EVIDNQWRIIDGL
-361 NAGDKVITAGLQKV
+361 KAGDQVITAGLQKV
-375 GPGSSVTIQ
+375 RPGSPVTIQ
-384 NGEQE
+384 TGEQG

>member
-1 MSVDKREKFMR
+1 MR
-12 RKTTLS
+12 RRTTLS
-18 LLIASSLFVVGCQ
+18 LLIASSLFMAGCQ
-31 PSEEGSSQGGGPAP
+31 PSQEGTEQGGAAAP
-45 ATEVEVLT
+45 TTEVNVLT
-53 VLPTRQALTVEL
+53 VEPVRQALTVEL

-87 RNFVEGGLVEQGQ
+87 RNFVEGGVVEKGQ

-121 IRAQAAAESTY
+121 IRAQASEESTF
-132 ATVKRYRTLITKKS
+132 ATVKRYRALITKKS

-180 DYTQVKAPISGVIGK
+180 TYTRVKAPISGVISK
-195 SSVTAGAL
+195 SNVTAGAL
-203 VTANQAAKLATIQQ
+203 VTANQADKLTTIQQ

-231 LLRLKASL
+231 LLRLKAAL

-245 EDDSAQVTLML
+245 EDQSAQVALTL
-256 EDGSTHEH
+256 EDGSTYEH

-275 NESTGSVT
+275 DESTGSVT

-309 DPDAILIPQNTVSRD
+309 DPSAILIPQNTVTRD
-324 ATGKATVMTVNGE
+324 ATGKASVMTVSADNT
-337 NKVEAKPVKTA
+337 VAITPVITA
-348 EAINSQWRIIDGL
+348 EVIDNQWRIIDGL
-361 NAGDKVITAGLQKV
+361 KAGDQVITAGLQKV
-375 GPGSSVTIQ
+375 RPGSPVTIQ
-384 NGEQE
+384 TGEQG